1 MANRKETFLIDGMT
15 CASCALTIEKAVNK
29 LDHVDSA
36 VVNLATEKMTVTFD
50 DTTLSPN
57 VIEECVSES
66 GYEASL
72 FKEETSKSQSERHQL
87 AIEKMWHRFWM
98 SAVATIPLLYISMGP
113 MINLWLPSFLMP
125 DKGPLNYGM
134 IQLLLTL
141 PVMYFGRIFYQNGF
155 KALFKR
161 HPNMDSL
168 VAIATTAAFIYS
180 LYGLYEILQ
189 GDIHYAHQLYFESVA
204 VILTLITLGKYF
216 EILSKGRTS
225 ASIEKL
231 LTLSAKEARVIKD
244 GEDYMVPLDKVKI
257 GETILVKPGEKIP
270 LDGHVVAGESSIDE
284 SMLTGESIPV
294 EKKVGSKVYGASING
309 QGSLTIFV
317 EKEAGG
323 SLLSQIINL
332 VEAAQTSKAPIAN
345 LADKVSGVFVP
356 FVIVI
361 AILSGLSWY
370 LILGQSFA
378 FSLKIMIAVLVIAC
392 PCALGLATP
401 TAIMVASGKAAEN
414 GILFKGGEVLEKA
427 HHIDTIVFDK
437 TGTLTKG
444 KPEVVAIKT
453 YGGDKEEFLGQVA
466 SVEKLSNHPLSQ
478 TIVNKAKEKELPLRE
493 VMAFKNILGYGLSAT
508 INGKTMLVG
517 NANLMTKNDVN
528 LDLAKADI
536 EIAQEEAQ
544 TVVYVS
550 ENGVLSGLI
559 TLTDQL
565 KTDSQETVKQLQ
577 RLGFNLVLLTGDNK
591 ASADAIAQKLG
602 ITTVVSEVLPDQK
615 ANVILELKEKG
626 GQIAMVGDGI
636 NDAPALASS
645 DVGISMSSGTDIA
658 IESADIV
665 LMKPELTDLLK
676 AMTISKQ
683 TIQIIKENLFWAFF
697 YNVLAIPVAMGV
709 LHLFGGPLLNPMLA
723 GLAMAFKT
731 FFKRH
736 KVFTRRGNKLITKEV
751 VTAFNFLI

>member
-453 YGGDKEEFLGQVA
+453 YGGDKEEFLGQVT

-723 GLAMAFKT
+723 GLAMAFSSVSVVLNAL
-731 FFKRH
+731 RL
-736 KVFTRRGNKLITKEV
+736 KVLK
-751 VTAFNFLI
+751 

>member
-478 TIVNKAKEKELPLRE
+478 TIVNKAKEKELPLRV

-723 GLAMAFKT
+723 GLAMAFSSVSVVLNAL
-731 FFKRH
+731 RL
-736 KVFTRRGNKLITKEV
+736 KVLK
-751 VTAFNFLI
+751 

>member
-1 MANRKETFLIDGMT
+1 MANRKETFSIDGMT

-723 GLAMAFKT
+723 GLAMAFSSVSVVLNAL
-731 FFKRH
+731 RL
-736 KVFTRRGNKLITKEV
+736 KVLK
-751 VTAFNFLI
+751 

>member
-270 LDGHVVAGESSIDE
+270 LDGHVVVGESSIDE

-723 GLAMAFKT
+723 GLAMT
-731 FFKRH
+731 FSSVSVVLNALRL
-736 KVFTRRGNKLITKEV
+736 KVLK
-751 VTAFNFLI
+751 

>member
-332 VEAAQTSKAPIAN
+332 VVAAQTSKAPIAN

-723 GLAMAFKT
+723 GLAMAFSSVSVVLNAL
-731 FFKRH
+731 RL
-736 KVFTRRGNKLITKEV
+736 KVLK
-751 VTAFNFLI
+751 

>member
-345 LADKVSGVFVP
+345 LADKVSGIFVP

-723 GLAMAFKT
+723 GLAMAFSSVSVVLNAL
-731 FFKRH
+731 RL
-736 KVFTRRGNKLITKEV
+736 KVLK
-751 VTAFNFLI
+751 

>member
-466 SVEKLSNHPLSQ
+466 SVEKLSNHSLSQ

-723 GLAMAFKT
+723 GLAMAFSSVSVVLNAL
-731 FFKRH
+731 RL
-736 KVFTRRGNKLITKEV
+736 KVLK
-751 VTAFNFLI
+751 

>member
-225 ASIEKL
+225 TSIEKL

-723 GLAMAFKT
+723 GLAMAFSSVSVVLNAL
-731 FFKRH
+731 RL
-736 KVFTRRGNKLITKEV
+736 KVLK
-751 VTAFNFLI
+751 

>member
-508 INGKTMLVG
+508 INGKTILVG

-723 GLAMAFKT
+723 GLAMAFSSVSVVLNAL
-731 FFKRH
+731 RL
-736 KVFTRRGNKLITKEV
+736 KVLK
-751 VTAFNFLI
+751 

>member
-444 KPEVVAIKT
+444 KQEVVAIKT

-723 GLAMAFKT
+723 GLAMAFSSVSVVLNAL
-731 FFKRH
+731 RL
-736 KVFTRRGNKLITKEV
+736 KVLK
-751 VTAFNFLI
+751 

>member
-478 TIVNKAKEKELPLRE
+478 IIVNKAKEKELPLRE

-544 TVVYVS
+544 TMVYVS

-723 GLAMAFKT
+723 GLAMAFSSVSVVLNAL
-731 FFKRH
+731 RL
-736 KVFTRRGNKLITKEV
+736 KVLK
-751 VTAFNFLI
+751 

>member
-284 SMLTGESIPV
+284 SMLIGESIPV

-723 GLAMAFKT
+723 GLAMAFSSVSVVLNAL
-731 FFKRH
+731 RL
-736 KVFTRRGNKLITKEV
+736 KVLK
-751 VTAFNFLI
+751 

>member
-1 MANRKETFLIDGMT
+1 
-15 CASCALTIEKAVNK
+15 
-29 LDHVDSA
+29 
-36 VVNLATEKMTVTFD
+36 
-50 DTTLSPN
+50 
-57 VIEECVSES
+57 
-66 GYEASL
+66 
-72 FKEETSKSQSERHQL
+72 
-87 AIEKMWHRFWM
+87 
-98 SAVATIPLLYISMGP
+98 

-709 LHLFGGPLLNPMLA
+709 LHLFGGPLLNPMLT
-723 GLAMAFKT
+723 GLAMAFSSVSVVLNAL
-731 FFKRH
+731 RL
-736 KVFTRRGNKLITKEV
+736 KVLK
-751 VTAFNFLI
+751 

>member
-493 VMAFKNILGYGLSAT
+493 VMALKNILGYGLSAT

-723 GLAMAFKT
+723 GLAMAFSSVSVVLNAL
-731 FFKRH
+731 RL
-736 KVFTRRGNKLITKEV
+736 KVLK
-751 VTAFNFLI
+751 

>member
-257 GETILVKPGEKIP
+257 GETILVKSGEKIP

-723 GLAMAFKT
+723 GLAMAFSSVSVVLNAL
-731 FFKRH
+731 RL
-736 KVFTRRGNKLITKEV
+736 KVLK
-751 VTAFNFLI
+751 

>member
-645 DVGISMSSGTDIA
+645 DVGIFMSSGTDIA

-723 GLAMAFKT
+723 GLAMAFSSVSVVLNAL
-731 FFKRH
+731 RL
-736 KVFTRRGNKLITKEV
+736 KVLK
-751 VTAFNFLI
+751 

>member
-577 RLGFNLVLLTGDNK
+577 KLGFNLVLLTGDNK

-723 GLAMAFKT
+723 GLAMAFSSVSVVLNAL
-731 FFKRH
+731 RL
-736 KVFTRRGNKLITKEV
+736 KVLK
-751 VTAFNFLI
+751 

>member
-466 SVEKLSNHPLSQ
+466 SVEKLSNHPFSQ

-723 GLAMAFKT
+723 GLAMAFSSVSVVLNAL
-731 FFKRH
+731 RL
-736 KVFTRRGNKLITKEV
+736 KVLK
-751 VTAFNFLI
+751 

>member
-155 KALFKR
+155 KELFKR

-723 GLAMAFKT
+723 GLAMAFSSVSVVLNAL
-731 FFKRH
+731 RL
-736 KVFTRRGNKLITKEV
+736 KVLK
-751 VTAFNFLI
+751 

>member
-536 EIAQEEAQ
+536 GIAQEEAQ

-723 GLAMAFKT
+723 GLAMAFSSVSVVLNAL
-731 FFKRH
+731 RL
-736 KVFTRRGNKLITKEV
+736 KVLK
-751 VTAFNFLI
+751 

>member
-517 NANLMTKNDVN
+517 NANLMTKNYVN

-723 GLAMAFKT
+723 GLAMAFSSVSVVLNAL
-731 FFKRH
+731 RL
-736 KVFTRRGNKLITKEV
+736 KVLK
-751 VTAFNFLI
+751 

>member
-401 TAIMVASGKAAEN
+401 TAIMVTSGKAAEN

-723 GLAMAFKT
+723 GLAMAFSSVSVVLNAL
-731 FFKRH
+731 RL
-736 KVFTRRGNKLITKEV
+736 KVLK
-751 VTAFNFLI
+751 

>member
-50 DTTLSPN
+50 DTTLPPN

-723 GLAMAFKT
+723 GLAMAFSSVSVVLNAL
-731 FFKRH
+731 RL
-736 KVFTRRGNKLITKEV
+736 KVLK
-751 VTAFNFLI
+751 

>member
-87 AIEKMWHRFWM
+87 AIKKMWHRFWM

-125 DKGPLNYGM
+125 DKGPLNYGV

-332 VEAAQTSKAPIAN
+332 VEAAQASKAPIAN

-427 HHIDTIVFDK
+427 HYIDTIVFDK

-453 YGGDKEEFLGQVA
+453 YGGDKEDFLGQVA

-517 NANLMTKNDVN
+517 NANLMIKNDVN

-636 NDAPALASS
+636 NDAPVLASS

-723 GLAMAFKT
+723 GLAMAFSSVSVVLNAL
-731 FFKRH
+731 RL
-736 KVFTRRGNKLITKEV
+736 KVLK
-751 VTAFNFLI
+751 

>member
-453 YGGDKEEFLGQVA
+453 YGGDKEELLGQVA

-723 GLAMAFKT
+723 GLAMAFSSVSVVLNAL
-731 FFKRH
+731 RL
-736 KVFTRRGNKLITKEV
+736 KVLK
-751 VTAFNFLI
+751 

>member
-709 LHLFGGPLLNPMLA
+709 LHLFGGPLLNSMLA
-723 GLAMAFKT
+723 GLAMAFSSVSVVLNAL
-731 FFKRH
+731 RL
-736 KVFTRRGNKLITKEV
+736 KVLK
-751 VTAFNFLI
+751 

>member
-645 DVGISMSSGTDIA
+645 DVGISMSSGTDIS

-723 GLAMAFKT
+723 GLAMAFSSVSVVLNAL
-731 FFKRH
+731 RL
-736 KVFTRRGNKLITKEV
+736 KVLK
-751 VTAFNFLI
+751 

>member
-141 PVMYFGRIFYQNGF
+141 PVMYLGRIFYQNGF

-723 GLAMAFKT
+723 GLAMAFSSVSVVLNAL
-731 FFKRH
+731 RL
-736 KVFTRRGNKLITKEV
+736 KVLK
-751 VTAFNFLI
+751 

>member
-723 GLAMAFKT
+723 GLAMAFSSVSIVLNAL
-731 FFKRH
+731 RL
-736 KVFTRRGNKLITKEV
+736 KVLK
-751 VTAFNFLI
+751 

>member
-478 TIVNKAKEKELPLRE
+478 TIVNKAKEKELPLRK

-723 GLAMAFKT
+723 GLAMAFSSVSVVLNAL
-731 FFKRH
+731 RL
-736 KVFTRRGNKLITKEV
+736 KVLK
-751 VTAFNFLI
+751 

>member
-565 KTDSQETVKQLQ
+565 KTGSQETVKQLQ

-723 GLAMAFKT
+723 GLAMAFSSVSVVLNAL
-731 FFKRH
+731 RL
-736 KVFTRRGNKLITKEV
+736 KVLK
-751 VTAFNFLI
+751 

>member
-36 VVNLATEKMTVTFD
+36 VVNLATEKMTVTFG

-216 EILSKGRTS
+216 EILSKGHTS

-723 GLAMAFKT
+723 GLAMAFSSVSVVLNAL
-731 FFKRH
+731 RL
-736 KVFTRRGNKLITKEV
+736 KVLK
-751 VTAFNFLI
+751 

>member
-98 SAVATIPLLYISMGP
+98 SAVETIPLLYISMGP

-577 RLGFNLVLLTGDNK
+577 RLGFNLALLTGDNK

-723 GLAMAFKT
+723 GLAMAFSSVSVVLNAL
-731 FFKRH
+731 RL
-736 KVFTRRGNKLITKEV
+736 KVLK
-751 VTAFNFLI
+751 

>member
-134 IQLLLTL
+134 IQLFLTL

-231 LTLSAKEARVIKD
+231 LTLSAKEARVIKN

-723 GLAMAFKT
+723 GLAMAFSSVSVVLNAL
-731 FFKRH
+731 RL
-736 KVFTRRGNKLITKEV
+736 KVLK
-751 VTAFNFLI
+751 

>member
-141 PVMYFGRIFYQNGF
+141 PVMYSGRIFYQNGF

-723 GLAMAFKT
+723 GLAMAFSSVSVVLNAL
-731 FFKRH
+731 RL
-736 KVFTRRGNKLITKEV
+736 KVLK
-751 VTAFNFLI
+751 

>member
-36 VVNLATEKMTVTFD
+36 VVNLATEKMIVTFD

-723 GLAMAFKT
+723 GLAMAFSSVSVVLNAL
-731 FFKRH
+731 RL
-736 KVFTRRGNKLITKEV
+736 KVLK
-751 VTAFNFLI
+751 

>member
-155 KALFKR
+155 KSLFKR

-723 GLAMAFKT
+723 GLAMAFSSVSVVLNAL
-731 FFKRH
+731 RL
-736 KVFTRRGNKLITKEV
+736 KVLK
-751 VTAFNFLI
+751 

>member
-270 LDGHVVAGESSIDE
+270 LDGYVVAGESSIDE

-723 GLAMAFKT
+723 GLAMAFSSVSVVLNAL
-731 FFKRH
+731 RL
-736 KVFTRRGNKLITKEV
+736 KVLK
-751 VTAFNFLI
+751 

>member
-392 PCALGLATP
+392 PCVLGLATP

-723 GLAMAFKT
+723 GLAMAFSSVSVVLNAL
-731 FFKRH
+731 RL
-736 KVFTRRGNKLITKEV
+736 KVLK
-751 VTAFNFLI
+751 

>member
-216 EILSKGRTS
+216 EILSKGRTL

-723 GLAMAFKT
+723 GLAMAFSSVSVVLNAL
-731 FFKRH
+731 RL
-736 KVFTRRGNKLITKEV
+736 KVLK
-751 VTAFNFLI
+751 